1 MTEARK
7 RKDTAGD
14 RIVDISELTLDP
26 GNSCVHDDRN
36 LSAIGGSLQEF
47 GAGRS
52 ILVDGDGI
60 VRAGNG
66 TVEAARMAGIKS
78 VRVIETDGTELVA
91 VVRKDLT
98 GARAVA
104 AGLVDNR
111 TSDLHRY
118 DADALQQQL
127 EEIGDLDLPL
137 DMLGLSDADID
148 ALLAPVD
155 GPAANEDDSDDASG
169 EDTGP
174 AEQFHKCP
182 KCGFEWSTINKR
194 DGGSED

>member
-1 MTEARK
+1 MAAARK
-7 RKDTAGD
+7 RTKAAGD
-14 RIVDISELTLDP
+14 TTISIDELVLDP
-26 GNSCVHDDRN
+26 GNSCIHDDRN

-52 ILVDGDGI
+52 ILVDADGI

-66 TVEAARMAGIKS
+66 TVTAAKLAGIDR

-111 TSDLHRY
+111 SSDLHRY
-118 DADALQQQL
+118 DAAALQKQL
-127 EEIGDLDLPL
+127 DEIGELELPL
-137 DMLGLSDADID
+137 DMLGLSDTDIE

-155 GPAANEDDSDDASG
+155 EPAEGEDDG
-169 EDTGP
+169 EDSPGDGGP
-174 AEQFHKCP
+174 DEQFHKCP

>member
-1 MTEARK
+1 MAAARK
-7 RKDTAGD
+7 RKDTGGD
-14 RIVDISELTLDP
+14 RTVDINELTLDP
-26 GNSCVHDDRN
+26 GNSCIHDDRN

-66 TVEAARMAGIKS
+66 TVTAAKLAGIQR

-91 VVRKDLT
+91 VVRTDLT

-111 TSDLHRY
+111 SSDLHRY
-118 DADALQQQL
+118 DADALQAQL
-127 EEIGDLDLPL
+127 DQIASLELPL
-137 DMLGLSDADID
+137 DMLALSDADIES
-148 ALLAPVD
+148 LIAPAEQ
-155 GPAANEDDSDDASG
+155 PSEDDAAEDDPPG
-169 EDTGP
+169 DGGP
-174 AEQFHKCP
+174 SEQFHKCP
-182 KCGFEWSTINKR
+182 KCGFEWSTINNR